1 MMKKEKTLS
10 VMTWA
15 TAGILLLVFA
25 IHLLG
30 ILFPQTVLK
39 MYNAPS
45 TMMTVEPL
53 IKVLLI
59 VEQLKYLLIAAL
71 AVLSGLRKEFSFAW
85 GVGTAIG
92 TAVVYNLP
100 GRLGSRWIIS
110 LIARIGGA
118 ETLSSYSTMNVFT
131 SSFSLFT
138 TLAVWLLVSCT
149 AIEIYAAQKNKH
161 LE

>member
-1 MMKKEKTLS
+1 MLKKDKALS
-10 VMTWA
+10 VMTFA
-15 TAGILLLVFA
+15 SAGILLLVFA

-39 MYNAPS
+39 MYGAFS
-45 TMMTVEPL
+45 TMTVEPF
-53 IKVLLI
+53 IKVILT
-59 VEQLKYLLIAAL
+59 VEQLKYLLIVAL

-85 GVGTAIG
+85 GMGTAIG

-100 GRLGSRWIIS
+100 GRLGGTWITS
-110 LIARIGGA
+110 FIARIGGT
-118 ETLSSYSTMNVFT
+118 ETLGTYGAIHSFT
-131 SSFSLFT
+131 GSFSLFT
-138 TLAVWLLVSCT
+138 TLAVWLLVGCT